1 MGNLT
6 TFTVSENDITQES
19 GGCAAPGDYH
29 LSVVEAE
36 VKTSAKGNQ
45 YVSVQFRIEDGQP
58 FSNLRI
64 FEIYSLEGNET
75 AIKIGK
81 SNIAKLGKIN
91 GHESVTDTQQLI
103 GAHVYAAVVV
113 EKSEGY
119 ADRNRIR
126 KFDDFRG
133 QKPVASTASS
143 SNPPL
148 DVAFG

>member
-81 SNIAKLGKIN
+81 
-91 GHESVTDTQQLI
+91 
-103 GAHVYAAVVV
+103 
-113 EKSEGY
+113 
-119 ADRNRIR
+119 
-126 KFDDFRG
+126 
-133 QKPVASTASS
+133 
-143 SNPPL
+143 
-148 DVAFG
+148 

>member
-6 TFTVSENDITQES
+6 TFTVGQNDIAQES
-19 GGCAAPGDYH
+19 GGVAAPGDYH
-29 LSVVEAE
+29 LSVVSAE
-36 VKTSAKGNQ
+36 VKTSAKGND
-45 YVSVQFRIEDGQP
+45 YVSVQFRIEDDQP

-75 AIKIGK
+75 AVKIGR

-91 GHESVTDTQQLI
+91 GHEAVTDTAQLI
-103 GAHVYAAVVV
+103 GAHVHAAVVV
-113 EKSEGY
+113 EQNEGY
-119 ADRNRIR
+119 SDRNRIR
-126 KFDDFRG
+126 KFDDYRG
-133 QKPVASTASS
+133 QKASSPSSS

>member
-6 TFTVSENDITQES
+6 SFTVGQSDISQES

-29 LSVVEAE
+29 LSVVSAE
-36 VKTSAKGNQ
+36 VKTSAKGNE
-45 YVSVQFRIEDGQP
+45 YVSVQFRIEDDQP

-75 AIKIGK
+75 AVKIGR

-91 GHESVTDTQQLI
+91 GHDAVTDTQQLV
-103 GAHVYAAVVV
+103 GAHVHAAVVV

-119 ADRNRIR
+119 SDRNRIR

-133 QKPVASTASS
+133 QRASSTQS